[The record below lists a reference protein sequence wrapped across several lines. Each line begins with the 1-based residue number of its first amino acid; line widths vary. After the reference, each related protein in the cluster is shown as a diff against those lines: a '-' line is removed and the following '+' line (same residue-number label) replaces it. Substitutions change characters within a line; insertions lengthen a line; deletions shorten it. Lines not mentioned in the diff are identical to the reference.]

1 MSFYQQLEKYAEL
14 AVKVGVNVEPGQT
27 LMISASI
34 DTAEFVRL
42 ITEKAYQAGAK
53 QVYIEWQDPICTRL
67 KYELAPTE
75 AFDEYPRWQAM
86 GREELAEKGGA
97 YLVIESN
104 DPEWLKG
111 VDADRI
117 SAASKAA
124 GIALKKWRKSMLSD
138 QMSWCIIAAASRS
151 WAKRV
156 FPEKEE
162 AKAVEALWNA
172 IFQATRVDQEDPEG
186 MWKKHNAFLQE
197 KIAFLNQKRYKKLH
211 YQAPGTDLI
220 VELPDHHIWCG
231 GSAKNERGTLF
242 NPNIP
247 TEEVY
252 TAPLRLGTRGTVR
265 STKPLSYQGNLI
277 ENFSLRFENGQ
288 IVGISAEKGIDALQ
302 SMIGID
308 EGAAYLG
315 EIAMVPHDSPI
326 SNTDLIFYNTLYDE
340 NASCHLAIGS
350 AISTCIEGG
359 TELSPEELRKAG
371 LNESMTHVDFMIGS
385 ADLDIDGETDEG
397 IWEPIFRKGNWALT
411 S

>member
-315 EIAMVPHDSPI
+315 EIALVPHDSPI

-385 ADLDIDGETDEG
+385 ADLDIDGKTDEG

>member
-1 MSFYQQLEKYAEL
+1 MSFYEQLEKYAEL

-27 LMISASI
+27 LMIRASI

-42 ITEKAYQAGAK
+42 ITKKAYQAGAK
-53 QVYIEWQDPICTRL
+53 QVHIEWQDPVCTRL
-67 KYELAPTE
+67 KYELAPME
-75 AFDEYPRWQAM
+75 AFDEYPLWQAKS
-86 GREELAEKGGA
+86 REELAEKGGA
-97 YLVIESN
+97 YLVIESD

-111 VDADRI
+111 VDSGKI

-124 GIALKKWRKSMLSD
+124 GIALKKWREYMLSD
-138 QMSWCIIAAASRS
+138 QMSWCLIAAASRP

-162 AKAVEALWNA
+162 GEAVEALWNA
-172 IFQATRVDQEDPEG
+172 IFQATRVDREDPEG
-186 MWKKHNAFLQE
+186 MWKKHNASLQE
-197 KIAFLNQKRYKKLH
+197 KMALLNQKRYKKLH
-211 YQAPGTDLI
+211 YRAPGTDLT

-231 GSAKNERGTLF
+231 GGAKNERGVLF

-252 TAPLRLGTRGTVR
+252 TAPLKLGTRGTVR

-277 ENFSLRFENGQ
+277 ENFTLRFEKGQ
-288 IVGISAEKGIDALQ
+288 IVDISAEKGLDALQ

-308 EGAAYLG
+308 EGARYLG
-315 EIAMVPHDSPI
+315 EIALVPHNSPI

-340 NASCHLAIGS
+340 NASCHLAIGA

-359 TELSPEELRKAG
+359 AELSPEELQKAG

-397 IWEPIFRKGNWALT
+397 IREPIFRKGNWALT
-411 S
+411 P

>member
-220 VELPDHHIWCG
+220 VELPDRHIWCG

-315 EIAMVPHDSPI
+315 EIALVPHDSPI

>member
-315 EIAMVPHDSPI
+315 EIALVPHDSPI

>member
-385 ADLDIDGETDEG
+385 ADLDIDGKTDEG

>member
-1 MSFYQQLEKYAEL
+1 M
-14 AVKVGVNVEPGQT
+14 
-27 LMISASI
+27 
-34 DTAEFVRL
+34 
-42 ITEKAYQAGAK
+42 
-53 QVYIEWQDPICTRL
+53 
-67 KYELAPTE
+67 
-75 AFDEYPRWQAM
+75 
-86 GREELAEKGGA
+86 
-97 YLVIESN
+97 
-104 DPEWLKG
+104 
-111 VDADRI
+111 
-117 SAASKAA
+117 
-124 GIALKKWRKSMLSD
+124 
-138 QMSWCIIAAASRS
+138 
-151 WAKRV
+151 
-156 FPEKEE
+156 
-162 AKAVEALWNA
+162 
-172 IFQATRVDQEDPEG
+172 
-186 MWKKHNAFLQE
+186 
-197 KIAFLNQKRYKKLH
+197 
-211 YQAPGTDLI
+211 
-220 VELPDHHIWCG
+220 ELPDHHIWCG

-371 LNESMTHVDFMIGS
+371 LNEKYDPCGLYDRLRRPGH
-385 ADLDIDGETDEG
+385 
-397 IWEPIFRKGNWALT
+397 
-411 S
+411 

>member
-1 MSFYQQLEKYAEL
+1 M
-14 AVKVGVNVEPGQT
+14 
-27 LMISASI
+27 
-34 DTAEFVRL
+34 RL

-220 VELPDHHIWCG
+220 G
-231 GSAKNERGTLF
+231 GIARSPYL
-242 NPNIP
+242 
-247 TEEVY
+247 
-252 TAPLRLGTRGTVR
+252 VR
-265 STKPLSYQGNLI
+265 RIRQK
-277 ENFSLRFENGQ
+277 
-288 IVGISAEKGIDALQ
+288 
-302 SMIGID
+302 
-308 EGAAYLG
+308 
-315 EIAMVPHDSPI
+315 
-326 SNTDLIFYNTLYDE
+326 
-340 NASCHLAIGS
+340 
-350 AISTCIEGG
+350 
-359 TELSPEELRKAG
+359 
-371 LNESMTHVDFMIGS
+371 
-385 ADLDIDGETDEG
+385 
-397 IWEPIFRKGNWALT
+397 
-411 S
+411 

>member
-220 VELPDHHIWCG
+220 VVLPDRHIWCG

-252 TAPLRLGTRGTVR
+252 TAPLRLGIRGTVR